1 MLDAY
6 QPPLLIPLLNL
17 IALYI
22 LGVDPSETGT
32 MSNLVSE
39 SAPSEPRKRVVV
51 TGLGAITPIG
61 NTLAEYW
68 SGLLAGKNGIGP
80 ITFFDPSRHACRIAG
95 EVKGFDPH
103 DYLDRKDA
111 KRMDRFAQ
119 FAVAAS
125 KQALADAQFVINDLN
140 AEQVGVIIG
149 TGIGGLKILEEQE
162 EIYLTKGPDR
172 CSPFMIPM
180 MIANMAAGLT
190 AIHTGA
196 KGPNTCTVTAC
207 AAGSHAIGDAFRMVQ
222 RGYAQ
227 AMICGGTEAA
237 ITPLSLAGFGSARA
251 LSTRNDDPAHA
262 CRPFD
267 QGRDGF
273 VMGEGCGILILEE
286 LEHALSRGAK
296 IYAEIVGYGTT
307 CDAYHMTSPVPGGDG
322 AARAMQLALKD
333 AGLTPETVS
342 YINAHGTSTPANDS
356 TETKAIKKALG
367 DVAYKIAVSSTKSM
381 TGHLLGGSG
390 GIEAVATAMAIAHD
404 QIPPTI
410 NLEQPDAECDLD
422 YVPHHSRAQAVNVAL
437 SNSFGF
443 GGHNVTL
450 AFRKY

>member
-1 MLDAY
+1 MTQAEL
-6 QPPLLIPLLNL
+6 
-17 IALYI
+17 
-22 LGVDPSETGT
+22 
-32 MSNLVSE
+32 
-39 SAPSEPRKRVVV
+39 KRVVV

-61 NTLAEYW
+61 NTLTDYW
-68 SGLLAGKNGIGP
+68 DGLMSGRNGIGP
-80 ITFFDPSRHACRIAG
+80 ITLFDASRHACRIAG

-103 DYLDRKDA
+103 EFMDRKDA

-125 KQALADAQFVINDLN
+125 KQALADANFVINDLN
-140 AEQVGVIIG
+140 AEQVGVMIG
-149 TGIGGLKILEEQE
+149 TGIGGLKVLEEQE
-162 EIYLTKGPDR
+162 EVYLTKGPDR

-190 AIHTGA
+190 AIHVGA
-196 KGPNTCTVTAC
+196 KGPNSCSVTAC
-207 AAGSHAIGDAFRMVQ
+207 AAGSNAIGDAFRFVQ

-237 ITPLSLAGFGSARA
+237 VTPLSVAGFASARA

-273 VMGEGCGILILEE
+273 VMGEGVGILILEE
-286 LEHALSRGAK
+286 LEHALARGAR
-296 IYAEIVGYGTT
+296 IYAEIVGYGMT

-322 AARAMQLALKD
+322 AARAISLALKD
-333 AGLTPETVS
+333 GNLSPEQVS
-342 YINAHGTSTPANDS
+342 YINAHGTSTLANDS
-356 TETKAIKKALG
+356 TESTAIKKALG
-367 DVAYKIAVSSTKSM
+367 DRAYQVAVSSTKSM

-390 GIEAVATAMAIAHD
+390 GIEAVATVMAIAHD
-404 QIPPTI
+404 RVPPTI
-410 NLEQPDAECDLD
+410 NLEQPDPECDLD
-422 YVPHHSRAQAVNVAL
+422 YVPHQSREQKVEVAL

-450 AFRKY
+450 AFRKYQP